1 MTFSLPFINV
11 ISMLMERSVKE
22 IMQKNGC
29 CCRNMVKEKTL
40 DSLKL

>member
-1 MTFSLPFINV
+1 MTFCLPFINR

-29 CCRNMVKEKTL
+29 CRNMVKEKTL
-40 DSLKL
+40 GSLKL